1 MKSTSGQAQ
10 LFNSISELHKV
21 LGLPKPLHPL
31 VSLVDY
37 GMITKSAEELP
48 AALILNFYKIS
59 YKQNLKGRIKY
70 GQGYYDFDEGG
81 MSFISP
87 MQLIAAAEDE
97 KDYGG
102 YTLLIHPDFIRNTT
116 VGGNLHKYGFFD
128 YSSNEALYP
137 SDKEKKI
144 LLSVFEN
151 IKIELESSIDVFS
164 QDVIISHIEVLLNYS
179 KRFYTRQFITRKTAN
194 SDLLTKMESL
204 LTQYFDSAEVAEKG
218 LPTVQYFS
226 DQLNVSARYLSDML
240 KSLTGQNTQQHI
252 HSKLIDRAK
261 TLLSTTS
268 LSISEVAYKLG
279 FEHPQ
284 SFNKLFKKKTT
295 ISPVEFRQSFN

>member
-1 MKSTSGQAQ
+1 MKRTSGQPQ
-10 LFNSISELHKV
+10 TFNSISELHKA

-37 GMITKSAEELP
+37 SMITKSPEELP
-48 AALILNFYKIS
+48 AALVLNFYKIS
-59 YKQNLKGRIKY
+59 YKQHLKGRIRY

-87 MQLIAAAEDE
+87 MQVIAGTEE
-97 KDYGG
+97 ENDYGG
-102 YTLLIHPDFIRNTT
+102 YTLLIHPDFIRNTV
-116 VGGNLHKYGFFD
+116 VGSHMQEYGFFD

-151 IKIELESSIDVFS
+151 IKAELESSIDVFS

-179 KRFYTRQFITRKTAN
+179 KRFYTRQFITRKTSN
-194 SDLLTKMESL
+194 SELLTKMETL
-204 LTQYFDSAEVAEKG
+204 LSGYFDNEEATVNG
-218 LPTVQYFS
+218 LPSVRYFS

-252 HSKLIDRAK
+252 HSRLIDKAK
-261 TLLSTTS
+261 TLLSTTN
-268 LSISEVAYKLG
+268 LSIGEIAYKLG
-279 FEHPQ
+279 FEHSQ
-284 SFNKLFKKKTT
+284 SFNKLFRKKTNS
-295 ISPVEFRQSFN
+295 SPLEFRQSFN

>member
-1 MKSTSGQAQ
+1 MKRKIGQAQ
-10 LFNSISELHKV
+10 LFNSISDLHRA

-37 GMITKSAEELP
+37 GMITKSPEELP

-87 MQLIAAAEDE
+87 MQLIAGTEEE

-102 YTLLIHPDFIRNTT
+102 FTLLIHPDFIRNTT
-116 VGGNLHKYGFFD
+116 VGAHMHKYGFFD
-128 YSSNEALYP
+128 YASNEALYP

-151 IKIELESSIDVFS
+151 IKVELESSIDVFS

-179 KRFYTRQFITRKTAN
+179 QRFYTRQFITRKTAS
-194 SDLLTKMESL
+194 SDLLTQMESL
-204 LTQYFDSAEVAEKG
+204 LTRYFDHDEVAAKG
-218 LPTVQYFS
+218 LPSVQYFS
-226 DQLNVSARYLSDML
+226 DQLNVSARYLGDML

-252 HSKLIDRAK
+252 HAKLIEKAK

-268 LSISEVAYKLG
+268 LSIGEIAYKLG

-284 SFNKLFKKKTT
+284 SFNKLFKKKVKS
-295 ISPVEFRQSFN
+295 SPVEFRQSFN

>member
-1 MKSTSGQAQ
+1 MKKAAGQPQ
-10 LFNSISELHKV
+10 TFNSISELHKA

-37 GMITKSAEELP
+37 GTITKPYEELP
-48 AALILNFYKIS
+48 TALILNFYKIS
-59 YKQNLKGRIKY
+59 YKQNLKGKIKY

-87 MQLIAAAEDE
+87 MQIIASTGEE

-116 VGGNLHKYGFFD
+116 VGNNMKNYGFFD
-128 YSSNEALYP
+128 YSSNEALHP

-144 LLSVFEN
+144 ILSVFKN
-151 IKIELESSIDVFS
+151 IEVELDSSIDAFS
-164 QDVIISHIEVLLNYS
+164 QDVLISHIEVLLNYS
-179 KRFYTRQFITRKTAN
+179 KRFYTRQFITRKTAS

-204 LTQYFDSAEVAEKG
+204 LAEYFDNEDAMLKG
-218 LPTVQYFS
+218 LPSVQYFS
-226 DQLNVSARYLSDML
+226 DKLNVSARYLSDML

-252 HSKLIDRAK
+252 HSKLIDKAK
-261 TLLSTTS
+261 TLLSTTN
-268 LSISEVAYKLG
+268 LTIGEIAYKLG

-284 SFNKLFKKKTT
+284 SFNRLFKKKTN
-295 ISPVEFRQSFN
+295 ISPIEFRQSYN